1 MSMRRQILKSVLLW
15 LSLAVLLLALAVL
28 TASPWIVSALLCLLL
43 LPVVTF
49 AVNFRLRKD
58 ISVSIDLPATGTK
71 HTAAQGTLRVRNG
84 AFLPVLRH
92 YCTLEICNDLTGE
105 RETLTLSGGIGA
117 KGETSHGFLLQS
129 EFCGR
134 HTLRL
139 HSMALTDYFGIL
151 PVRVHALAE
160 ARITVL
166 PELFAAQVSC
176 DALGGCDGEES
187 ANRRGSD
194 PSEIFQL
201 RDYRPGDDVRQI
213 HWKLSAKLERPVYR
227 EASLPE
233 SRSLLLVWDKR
244 SRGTPAQTDAL
255 AEAIASVSLGLVQ
268 KGIPFCLCWTED
280 DEPQRAD
287 INDETSLL
295 LTLPALVKGAGD
307 EACRLPETAGFA
319 RILFFGIRPAAELQ
333 DDERVHFVLCGDEM
347 AQKDANVT
355 VFTPENYRQSLE
367 RLEV

>member
-1 MSMRRQILKSVLLW
+1 MSMRRQIVGSVLRW
-15 LSLAVLLLALAVL
+15 LALAVLLLALAVM
-28 TASPWIVSALLCLLL
+28 TASPWIVSVLLCLLL
-43 LPVVTF
+43 LPAVTF
-49 AVNFRLRKD
+49 AVNFRLRRN

-71 HTAAQGTLRVRNG
+71 HTASQGTLRVRNG
-84 AFLPVLRH
+84 AFFPVLRH

-105 RETLTLSGGIGA
+105 SETLTLSGGIGA
-117 KGETSHGFLLQS
+117 KGETDHGFLLQS

-139 HSMALTDYFGIL
+139 HSLVLTDYFGIL
-151 PVRVHALAE
+151 PVRVNASAE

-166 PELFAAQVSC
+166 PELFAAEVSC
-176 DALGGCDGEES
+176 TAPGGSDGEKS
-187 ANRRGSD
+187 TNRRGCD

-201 RDYRPGDDVRQI
+201 RDYCPGDDVRQI

-244 SRGTPAQTDAL
+244 NRGTAAQMDAL

-268 KGIPFCLCWTED
+268 KGIPFCLCWTEN

-287 INDETSLL
+287 VSDENSLL
-295 LTLPALVKGAGD
+295 LTLPALMKGTGN

-333 DDERVHFVLCGDEM
+333 DDERVHFVLCGNEM
-347 AQKDANVT
+347 PQKDANVT
-355 VFTPENYRQSLE
+355 AFTPENYRQSLE